1 MSRLSLPSLLWTT
14 LVLTTALTAA
24 VPVDGSAGDSR
35 GLRVTIAAVGPLR
48 PPLAGSVSIPCH
60 ITYLQLPPPAPAS
73 GRSPRVKWTFL
84 SGGRE
89 TEILVARG
97 VKVKVSEPYRRRVA
111 LPGYPA
117 DPTDASLTLSHLRT
131 NDSGLYRC
139 QVQHGLDDGRDAIE
153 VKVKG
158 VVFLYREGTARY
170 AFSFS
175 AARDACVRIGAAIAT
190 PDQLRAAYWGGFEQC
205 DAGWLADRTVR
216 YPIQTP
222 REACFGDMDGV
233 PGIRNYGTVDPEE
246 LYDVYCYAEDL
257 QGELFLGAP
266 PQKLTL
272 AEARRY
278 CRARGAAIATTG
290 QLFAA
295 WSGGL
300 DRCRPGWLADGS
312 VRYPIVSP
320 RERCGGGARPGVQT
334 VFLFPNQTGFPDAR
348 SRFDVY
354 CFRESVRS
362 PTAEPRDLEASDGAG
377 LAELVTVSDELA
389 ELTLPGPQGE
399 AESRG
404 AIYSIPLPFPLPDPT
419 EPPGNPADALDAHRT
434 AEPYTDQPAALTADP
449 ADPTPEERP
458 DPHHHHHHQ
467 HQDARGTPPGAAEL
481 GLEPTA
487 AAVTA
492 GEGPDGPQDGEEDE
506 EEGRGAESSPELP
519 PTGGCEPNP
528 CQNGGTC
535 YEDPGA
541 DRGAGGA
548 GISCVCLP
556 GYGGSVCELE
566 LARCG
571 PGWDSFQSGCYRHFP
586 VRRAWAE
593 AENQCRRL
601 GAHLARIGTAE
612 EQRFVHERY
621 PEYQWIGLND
631 RTIEGDFQWS
641 DGTPLLYENWQAGQ
655 PDSYFLSG
663 EDCVV
668 LAWHDGGRWSDVPCN
683 YHLPFTCRASLVTCG
698 PPPEL
703 ATAVLTSRPQQRYA
717 VGAVVRYR
725 CRSGLSQ
732 RNAPLVACRP
742 DGRWEAPKIT
752 CRAPGPQVPKDSE
765 EWPSGGGCWA
775 SGGRC

>member
-1 MSRLSLPSLLWTT
+1 MSRLSLPWLLWTT
-14 LVLTTALTAA
+14 LVMTTALTAA
-24 VPVDGSAGDSR
+24 VPVDGSGDNR

-84 SGGRE
+84 AGGRE

-272 AEARRY
+272 AEARRF

-320 RERCGGGARPGVQT
+320 RARCGGGARPGVQT

-354 CFRESVRS
+354 CFR
-362 PTAEPRDLEASDGAG
+362 
-377 LAELVTVSDELA
+377 
-389 ELTLPGPQGE
+389 

-404 AIYSIPLPFPLPDPT
+404 AIYSIPLPLPPPDPT
-419 EPPGNPADALDAHRT
+419 EPPGDPADGLDAPLK
-434 AEPYTDQPAALTADP
+434 AEPDTDLPLAALT
-449 ADPTPEERP
+449 ADPTPEERTE
-458 DPHHHHHHQ
+458 PHLRRRHHHHQ
-467 HQDARGTPPGAAEL
+467 AARGTLPGAAEL
-481 GLEPTA
+481 GPAPTA
-487 AAVTA
+487 ALVTA
-492 GEGPDGPQDGEEDE
+492 GEEPEDGEEE
-506 EEGRGAESSPELP
+506 EEAESPPELP

-571 PGWDSFQSGCYRHFP
+571 PGWDGFQSGCYRHFP
-586 VRRAWAE
+586 VRRSWAE

-683 YHLPFTCRASLVTCG
+683 YHLPFTCRTSLVTCG

-703 ATAVLTSRPQQRYA
+703 ARAVLTSRPQQRYG

-725 CRSGLSQ
+725 CRAGLGQ
-732 RNAPLVACRP
+732 RNAPLSVCRS

-752 CRAPGPQVPKDSE
+752 CRAPAAQVPKDTPGRDTLE